1 MKAVRFLT
9 TVEHRFVH
17 EKDEVVSAL
26 NDVAALGAR
35 MIAQADVPDLDMLA
49 SVWKVLE
56 GAEMSVPEKCAA
68 KLILLGYAELA
79 ADPVAAPVVEP
90 APVAEAVPVAAPTA

>member
-17 EKDEVVSAL
+17 EADEVLTAL
-26 NDVAALGAR
+26 NAAALQGAR
-35 MIAQADVPDLDMLA
+35 MIAQAEVPDLDMVA
-49 SVWKVLE
+49 SVWKVPE
-56 GAEMSVPEKCAA
+56 GAEMSVPDKCAA

-79 ADPVAAPVVEP
+79 ADPVAAAPAAEP
-90 APVAEAVPVAAPTA
+90 TPVAAPAA